1 MAAVSG
7 KNDIAL
13 GNIVGSNI
21 ANILLILGT
30 TSVLSTIPVKSST
43 VWKEVPF
50 SLLAILI
57 VLFLGADIYF
67 GQGTKNIISSGDGFV
82 LIGFFIL
89 FLYYIAG
96 ISNDEENTDSGI
108 KKYSTWVSLG
118 MIILGLTGLMIGG
131 KMFVDGAVKIAQII

>member
-21 ANILLILGT
+21 ANILLILGI

-67 GQGTKNIISSGDGFV
+67 DQGTKNIISGGDGFV
-82 LIGFFIL
+82 LI
-89 FLYYIAG
+89 
-96 ISNDEENTDSGI
+96 
-108 KKYSTWVSLG
+108 
-118 MIILGLTGLMIGG
+118 
-131 KMFVDGAVKIAQII
+131 

>member
-21 ANILLILGT
+21 ANILLILGI

-67 GQGTKNIISSGDGFV
+67 GQGTKNIISGGDGFV
-82 LIGFFIL
+82 LI
-89 FLYYIAG
+89 
-96 ISNDEENTDSGI
+96 
-108 KKYSTWVSLG
+108 
-118 MIILGLTGLMIGG
+118 
-131 KMFVDGAVKIAQII
+131 